1 MFHFSRT
8 MGGLVKR
15 LKSSRSFRR
24 SRSSKK
30 LSKTKSLPPNFNAG
44 DSEADL
50 VDDRAFSC
58 ISIATGTF
66 SDESVQIIKNGPH
79 SPGHSDSTESFS
91 SFSDDEDGHHLTE
104 RARSEPA
111 LSPIREVVVSHAPRM
126 FIRTVDLPTMKEEAA
141 ISLRSSHAD
150 VSEDEYKDHLHRP
163 SSSIPVSSVEDD
175 PNEEWIALD
184 DGNGNKA
191 PLTEAAMKALV
202 QAGLGASLDKDMW
215 TPNGSSA
222 KLLKDGAWD
231 DVIFADGP
239 VSVPY
244 AKGTKNELDVF
255 VWSGNF
261 SHSYYGCDIPAVR
274 CSAIVNMSP
283 SDLAN
288 LLIDSERVKEY
299 NKMSVGRDD
308 ILVLQDD
315 GKCVTKVSVGRSK
328 AVGKTL
334 QLKTLLHMEQLPS
347 VGPDEG
353 GYVIASRAVA
363 HAEDAEAAEDPKILH
378 SEMLMGI
385 NIIRAVVG
393 EPDRCWLTNLNHLR
407 SPMIPMFIAKKIG
420 LTAAVNF
427 INDIR
432 ALC

>member
-1 MFHFSRT
+1 
-8 MGGLVKR
+8 MGFVKR

-30 LSKTKSLPPNFNAG
+30 LSKSTPPDFTPG
-44 DSEADL
+44 EFV
-50 VDDRAFSC
+50 VDGHYDRAFSC

-66 SDESVQIIKNGPH
+66 SDESVYIIKDGSLS
-79 SPGHSDSTESFS
+79 SPGNSNSTESFS
-91 SFSDDEDGHHLTE
+91 SFSDDGDAADIEGV
-104 RARSEPA
+104 RSTSGSN
-111 LSPIREVVVSHAPRM
+111 LSPIREVLVSRMPRM
-126 FIRTVDLPTMKEEAA
+126 FIRTVDLPTMKENAA
-141 ISLRSSHAD
+141 TSLRSSHANL
-150 VSEDEYKDHLHRP
+150 SEDGYQDHLHRP

-175 PNEEWIALD
+175 PKEEWIALD
-184 DGNGNKA
+184 DGNENKA

-215 TPNGSSA
+215 TPNASSA
-222 KLLKDGAWD
+222 KLLKGGVWD

-283 SDLAN
+283 ANLAN

-299 NKMSVGRDD
+299 NKMSIGRDD

-315 GKCVTKVSVGRSK
+315 GKCVTKVSVGKSK
-328 AVGKTL
+328 PPMLGKTL
-334 QLKTLLHMEQLPS
+334 QLKTLLHMEQLPE
-347 VGPDEG
+347 EG
-353 GYVIASRAVA
+353 GYIIVSRAVA
-363 HAEDAEAAEDPKILH
+363 HADDAEAAEDPKIIH

-407 SPMIPMFIAKKIG
+407 SPMIPMFMAKKLG
-420 LTAAVNF
+420 LSAAVNF

>member
-1 MFHFSRT
+1 
-8 MGGLVKR
+8 MGFVKR

-24 SRSSKK
+24 SRSSSKK
-30 LSKTKSLPPNFNAG
+30 LSKSSPPDFTPG
-44 DSEADL
+44 EFVIDR
-50 VDDRAFSC
+50 DDRAFSSC
-58 ISIATGTF
+58 FSIATGTF
-66 SDESVQIIKNGPH
+66 SDDSVYIIRDKFLS
-79 SPGHSDSTESFS
+79 SPGNSDSTESFS
-91 SFSDDEDGHHLTE
+91 SYSDDGDAADNEG
-104 RARSEPA
+104 ARSKSEST
-111 LSPIREVVVSHAPRM
+111 LSPIKEVLVSHVPRM
-126 FIRTVDLPTMKEEAA
+126 FIRTVDLPTMKENTAA
-141 ISLRSSHAD
+141 SLRSSHAD
-150 VSEDEYKDHLHRP
+150 LSDNDYKDHLHRP
-163 SSSIPVSSVEDD
+163 SSSIPVPSVEDD

-184 DGNGNKA
+184 DGNENKA

-202 QAGLGASLDKDMW
+202 QAGLGASLDRDMW
-215 TPNGSSA
+215 TPNASTA
-222 KLLKDGAWD
+222 KLLKGGAWD

-239 VSVPY
+239 VPVPY

-283 SDLAN
+283 TNLAN

-299 NKMSVGRDD
+299 NKMSIGRDD

-315 GKCVTKVSVGRSK
+315 GKCVTKVSVGKSK
-328 AVGKTL
+328 PPMLGKTL
-334 QLKTLLHMEQLPS
+334 QLKTLLHMEQLPE
-347 VGPDEG
+347 EG
-353 GYVIASRAVA
+353 GYIIASRAVA
-363 HAEDAEAAEDPKILH
+363 HADDAGAAEDPKTIH

-407 SPMIPMFIAKKIG
+407 SPMIPMFMAKKLG
-420 LTAAVNF
+420 LSAAVNF